1 MWWVLGTVPPSMLV
15 RAKPL
20 HENGP
25 VASHA
30 SGSAS
35 EKISELRFVLPSLP
49 REATGP
55 EAVSRGFWK
64 EDSETC
70 SVSLPSPLDC
80 FSARMTNCS
89 NF

>member
-1 MWWVLGTVPPSMLV
+1 MWWVLGTVPPPMLV

-35 EKISELRFVLPSLP
+35 EKISELRFVLPSPP

-70 SVSLPSPLDC
+70 SVSLPSPLGC